1 MADKEK
7 TTEDQPILLQA
18 SNPGNSIVFGSPAVK
33 HKLPL
38 YLKNML
44 LACGYDTLDA
54 IAELNVCES
63 GSNDIDRMLEY
74 VNNTFPQDQRLVA
87 TYYVHVFLAFITL
100 IKLQVSSR

>member
-1 MADKEK
+1 MADN
-7 TTEDQPILLQA
+7 TEDQPILLQA
-18 SNPGNSIVFGSPAVK
+18 SNRPGNSTVFDSPAVK
-33 HKLPL
+33 HELPL

-74 VNNTFPQDQRLVA
+74 VNTFPQDQRLVA
-87 TYYVHVFLAFITL
+87 T
-100 IKLQVSSR
+100 